1 MFLGEFQHSLDAKG
15 RMILPAKFR
24 DQLAAGAI
32 ITKGRGR
39 CLAVYTAEE
48 FEDVASQVS
57 EVAKRGARERDAAR
71 VFFSGASDVQP
82 DKQGRV
88 AIPQT
93 LRAYAGLERDVVV
106 VGVYSR
112 IEIWDTQ
119 AWRELDQVGEAA
131 LAESDDLADFGL

>member
-71 VFFSGASDVQP
+71 GFFSGASDVQL